1 MKPSIVV
8 AGSSNTDMVIKADH
22 LPAPGET
29 ILGGIFFMNPGGKGA
44 NQAVAA
50 ARLGGN
56 VTFIAKIGNDIF
68 GRQSKQRFEEEKIN
82 TSYML
87 LDPEQP
93 SGVALITVDKDAEN
107 CIVVAP
113 GANAC
118 MSPDDLVEARQV
130 IEKARVLLVQL
141 EIPLHTVE
149 HIVSIAAKAGVKV
162 ILIPAPACPLPDS
175 LLRLVSILTP
185 NKKEAEM
192 IAGIKVVNL
201 ETAKRAAE
209 IIKERGAESV
219 ILTLGPEGAII
230 LHKGNFT
237 RVPALPVN
245 ALDTTGAGDVFN
257 GALAVAISEGLD
269 ISEAT
274 HFACKAATISV
285 TRLGAQSSAPV
296 KKEVELFGNP

>member
-1 MKPSIVV
+1 
-8 AGSSNTDMVIKADH
+8 
-22 LPAPGET
+22 
-29 ILGGIFFMNPGGKGA
+29 MNPGGKGA

-68 GRQSKQRFEEEKIN
+68 GRQSKQRFEEEKIS

-162 ILIPAPACPLPDS
+162 ILNPAPAFPLPDS

-219 ILTLGPEGAII
+219 ILTLGPEGAIV

-296 KKEVELFGNP
+296 KKEVELFGIT